1 MEQEWICSIC
11 LEGEV
16 VNGVELPCFILP
28 PCNHRFH
35 TACIVEALRR
45 NGANCPLCRGLPDG
59 PQLAQQQNH
68 DIEIQNHIDQGIQNH
83 DIQIQNHIN
92 QGIQNNINQG
102 IQNNINQGIQ
112 NNINQGILDINQNN
126 NMNEII
132 ELVRNYNNRN
142 NYNLNYN
149 NDQIRNMI
157 GDILNNNQ
165 NMNINNNN
173 YDMFRNLVDV
183 VREIQENNIQPDN
196 YLNYINN
203 NNINLNN

>member
-83 DIQIQNHIN
+83 DIQIQN
-92 QGIQNNINQG
+92 
-102 IQNNINQGIQ
+102 NINQGIQ

-126 NMNEII
+126 NIQRVAEQLNMSQQEVLNIMQENT
-132 ELVRNYNNRN
+132 VVQQNYSFAPTIVNHNTKFE
-142 NYNLNYN
+142 
-149 NDQIRNMI
+149 Q
-157 GDILNNNQ
+157 
-165 NMNINNNN
+165 INN
-173 YDMFRNLVDV
+173 
-183 VREIQENNIQPDN
+183 
-196 YLNYINN
+196 
-203 NNINLNN
+203 